1 MAYLLTKSCN
11 SVALKSIASLCIKMT
26 KITWRTDDGHVHNII
41 GLNLTNQGD
50 FLLECEHSSVL
61 RLRSG
66 SIEMQ
71 SFLRHI
77 FLNYWNRDT
86 EDIPSE
92 LEELLQESVAPYDD
106 RLQGEKLEE

>member
-1 MAYLLTKSCN
+1 
-11 SVALKSIASLCIKMT
+11 MT

-50 FLLECEHSSVL
+50 FLLMCGHSSVL

-71 SFLRHI
+71 SFLRPI

-92 LEELLQESVAPYDD
+92 LEEILQESVAPYDD
-106 RLQGEKLEE
+106 RPQGEELEE